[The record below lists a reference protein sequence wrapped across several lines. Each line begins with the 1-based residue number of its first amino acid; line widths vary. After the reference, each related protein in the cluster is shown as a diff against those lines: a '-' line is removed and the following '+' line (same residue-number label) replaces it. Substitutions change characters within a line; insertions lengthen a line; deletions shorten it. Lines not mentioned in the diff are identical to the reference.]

1 VRSSL
6 QARNLIGV
14 NAELVWK
21 ALSAKD

>member
-14 NAELVWK
+14 KAELVWK